1 MTRIGYSYA
10 RVSSLQQED
19 GPSLEDQERNNFAYA
34 EKHQIRI
41 IKPVRE
47 VWSRFELWDRP
58 GITQIREDIKQGK
71 ITDLVVDV
79 VDRLSGDLA
88 HVAIIFEEC
97 ERHGVTIHTSV
108 EPFEYTAEGKLI
120 FSVKAY
126 AAELERLKMYERL
139 VLRGKRG
146 RLLRGQLLRAGG
158 ELYGYRKNREKGI
171 REIFEPEANIVRE
184 IFDKSLEGWGSV
196 AIARD
201 LNAREIPAPSSGKRI
216 FRDGHRGLWQKSSIA
231 KILKEPAYC
240 GLSYGWRWQSKKEK
254 GKKRRVT
261 ERPREEWIELPGETT
276 PAIVPAETWEAVQ
289 EAIAGRKHSPK
300 VKTRHQALLRGH
312 LFCSKCGRLR
322 SPDFSAY
329 GYRCTSKNAGTGFC
343 GAPSVPL
350 RTVERSVWGQIE
362 RALENPE
369 LIIEEIKRALA
380 NQPQDVQ
387 IEREADEARAAIQK
401 IERQQE
407 QLVEQLLE
415 AEPEWKLVF
424 EKKRKSLASQK
435 RELETRLK
443 SLERSMVSQVKL
455 STRLHELEEF
465 CRDAA
470 PISKDFSFEDK
481 RKLLAALGVRI
492 RAAGKT
498 IESIEFSLRS

>member
-1 MTRIGYSYA
+1 MTRLGYSYA

-19 GPSLEDQERNNFAYA
+19 GPSLEDQERNNLTYA
-34 EKHQIRI
+34 EKNGIKI

-146 RLLRGQLLRAGG
+146 RLLRGQLLCAGG

-171 REIFEPEANIVRE
+171 REIFELEANIVRE
-184 IFDKSLEGWGSV
+184 IFERSLEGWGSV

-201 LNAREIPAPSSGKRI
+201 LNARDVPAPSSGKRI
-216 FRDGHRGLWQKSSIA
+216 FRDGHKAIWQKSTIA
-231 KILKEPAYC
+231 RLLKEPAYC
-240 GLSYGWRWQSKKEK
+240 GQSTGWRWQSKKEK

-261 ERPREEWIELPGETT
+261 ERPREEWIDLPGETT

-289 EAIAGRKHSPK
+289 EAIAGRKHAPK

-322 SPDFSAY
+322 SPDRSSY
-329 GYRCTSKNAGTGFC
+329 GYRCTSKSSGTGFC

-350 RTVERSVWGQIE
+350 KSVERSVWAQIE
-362 RALENPE
+362 KALQNPE
-369 LIIEEIKRALA
+369 MIIEEIKRALA
-380 NQPQDVQ
+380 NQPQDLEV
-387 IEREADEARAAIQK
+387 EREADEARAAISK
-401 IERQQE
+401 LERQQE

-415 AEPEWKLVF
+415 AEAEWKTIF
-424 EKKRKSLASQK
+424 EKKRKQLSSQK

-443 SLERSMVSQVKL
+443 ALERSLLSQVKL
-455 STRLHELEEF
+455 ATRLHELEEF

-470 PISKDFSFEDK
+470 LISKDFSLEDR
-481 RKLLAALGVRI
+481 RKLLAALGVRV

-498 IESIEFSLRS
+498 IESIEFSLRT